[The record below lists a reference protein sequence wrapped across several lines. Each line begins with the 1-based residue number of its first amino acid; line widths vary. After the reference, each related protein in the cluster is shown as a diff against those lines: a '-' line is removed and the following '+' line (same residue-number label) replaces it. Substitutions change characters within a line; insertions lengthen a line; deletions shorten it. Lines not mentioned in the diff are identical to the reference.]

1 MKHLPRT
8 FITSLALAATLLSP
22 AWLQAAEVAGVKL
35 DDAAKVAGADLK
47 LNGAGVRTRA
57 IFKVYAMGLY
67 LPGKASTTDAVLAS
81 TGPRR
86 ITLVMM
92 RDVSGDDMGQAF
104 AAGINNNTDAAEK
117 AKFAGQMAKLAE
129 VFVKTGELKKGDTL
143 HVDWNPTNGTAMTLN
158 GKPLGEP
165 LPDLA
170 FYNALLKIWLGDKPA
185 DSSLK
190 PALLGG

>member
-1 MKHLPRT
+1 MKHRSLTHFTPLL
-8 FITSLALAATLLSP
+8 LALALASP
-22 AWLQAAEVAGVKL
+22 TWLQAAEVAGVKL
-35 DDAAKVAGADLK
+35 DDAAKVAGTELK

-67 LPGKASTTDAVLAS
+67 LPGKATTSDAVLAS
-81 TGPRR
+81 AGPRR

-92 RDVSGDDMGQAF
+92 RDVSGEDMSQAF
-104 AAGINNNTDAAEK
+104 AAGINNNTDAADK

-143 HVDWNPTNGTAMTLN
+143 HVDWNPSSGTALTLN